1 MADSGNPFSSIFLS
15 TEAVELQKKNV
26 EQQRREIGHALTRIF
41 LCSPS
46 SSAEGHANRPRF
58 VVTLP
63 QLSRDEER
71 LGKNGDLDL
80 ETLTQV
86 QLRSCASGHSSR
98 LESRNYVQA

>member
-1 MADSGNPFSSIFLS
+1 MADSSNPFSSIFLS

-26 EQQRREIGHALTRIF
+26 EQQRREIGHALTRVF
-41 LCSPS
+41 LCTPS

-71 LGKNGDLDL
+71 LGKSGDLDL

-86 QLRSCASGHSSR
+86 RPRPLHVCQNCVWSFQQTI
-98 LESRNYVQA
+98 E